1 MYLNRPGEI
10 EINAWNALLGDMSGA
25 DNWTWDTLF
34 AAMKKS
40 ETFTPPVAAVA
51 EEGDITWD
59 ASSHGSKGPIH
70 MSYPG

>member
-1 MYLNRPGEI
+1 MYMNRPGEI
-10 EINAWNALLGDMSGA
+10 EISAWNALLGNMSGA

-40 ETFTPPVAAVA
+40 ETFTPPIDAVVQEA
-51 EEGDITWD
+51 DITWD
-59 ASSHGSKGPIH
+59 ASSHGSSGPIH